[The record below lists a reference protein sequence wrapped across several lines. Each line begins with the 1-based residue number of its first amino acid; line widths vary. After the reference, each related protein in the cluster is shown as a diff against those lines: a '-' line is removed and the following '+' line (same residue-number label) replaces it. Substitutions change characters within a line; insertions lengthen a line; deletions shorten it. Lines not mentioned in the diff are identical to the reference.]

1 MSHPKTIIDFA
12 IIIPT
17 LNEEHFI
24 GRLLDSII
32 TQTVAPAEVIVVDA
46 YSEDK
51 TIEEIKKRLASRRS
65 EQKKLTNLRYFQI
78 PKSTISRQRNLGAKK
93 TRSTHLLFLDADME
107 FREAGILG
115 KYFQEVIKREPD
127 VAAATTLPD
136 SSHWKDLIY
145 FQVEDLAFKITQY
158 FWPVVTARNLYVRRE
173 IFDKVGGFDED
184 LAVGEDTDLVQRIVK
199 RGGKLIFLKT
209 VKLHT
214 SIRRVAREGRRKYAL
229 KMILFGVNIFL
240 RGYKKSKVK
249 YEFGKFK
256 DF

>member
-1 MSHPKTIIDFA
+1 MFHTKTIIDFA
-12 IIIPT
+12 VIIPT
-17 LNEEHFI
+17 LNEERFI

-32 TQTVAPAEVIVVDA
+32 TQTVAPAEVVVVDA
-46 YSEDK
+46 YSEDN
-51 TIEEIKKRLASRRS
+51 TIEEVKKR
-65 EQKKLTNLRYFQI
+65 KLTNLRYFQI
-78 PKSTISRQRNLGAKK
+78 PKSTISRQRNLGVKK
-93 TRSTHLLFLDADME
+93 TISPHLLFLDADME
-107 FREAGILG
+107 FREADILG
-115 KYFQEVIKREPD
+115 KYFQEVIKIKPD

-145 FQVEDLAFKITQY
+145 FQVEDLVFKITQY

-199 RGGKLIFLKT
+199 RGGRLIFLKT

-214 SIRRVAREGRRKYAL
+214 SIRRVVREGRRNYAL

-240 RGYKKSKVK
+240 RGRKKSTVE

-256 DF
+256 HY